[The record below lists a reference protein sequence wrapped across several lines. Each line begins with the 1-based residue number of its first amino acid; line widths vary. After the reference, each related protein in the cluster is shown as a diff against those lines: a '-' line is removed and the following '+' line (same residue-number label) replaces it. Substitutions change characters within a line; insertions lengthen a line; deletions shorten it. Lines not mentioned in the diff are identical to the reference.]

1 MNKNYLFTLLALFV
15 ATCGMAAPVS
25 RQQALEAATSFMQQ
39 KGLSVAVGNVR
50 MAYRAPLKKNS
61 EATAYYV
68 FNATSAQGS
77 NESGQGF
84 VIVSGDDRTVSI
96 LGYADKGVF
105 DPDRLPDNM
114 QAWLES
120 CEAQI
125 RQLGDNVNDNL
136 NANGIKKDKA
146 PRKEAEASKKAIIP
160 MLTTTWNQNDPYNR
174 LCPVLSGKRC
184 VTGCV
189 ATAMAQTMYFH
200 RANSVGATQA
210 EISGYT
216 TSSYGLAVNSIPAGT
231 TLDWA
236 NMLDDYSGNETD
248 EQCNAVAV
256 LMAACGASLTMNY
269 GIYETGGSSASSSS
283 IPSALKTYFGYQAEM
298 NYKDRKDYTIDEWD
312 NMIFNELKSNRPVI
326 YDGDTSSGGHAFVI
340 DGYDGDGLY
349 HVNWGWGGMS
359 DGYFVLSVMNPN
371 NTSGI
376 GASTTGEGYSI
387 DQGAVFG
394 VQPDA
399 FEAEPEIQTLT
410 ADNFGLSGNTITA
423 YFNNNTPN
431 SHTVRCGFGVVDANG
446 QAVPVKDW
454 GNYVVNLLQ
463 DYYYDD
469 GSFTISSTD
478 FSNAGLSPGTYQL
491 VPVCQMDNNEEWIPC
506 KRAETDYVEAVYA
519 DDGTVTLILH
529 TAEVNLLASDFEF
542 PGSLVAGTSQA
553 VNFMISNLGDEFNGV
568 VYFFL
573 NGDYTSKTGVALADG
588 KTLRTSF
595 NFVPASAGTYTIDI
609 TLDEEGTQSIGS
621 TQVEITAGSTVQSLE
636 VLSFDVENADPNNK
650 TVVYGTTLKG
660 TAVIRNNAS
669 TVYAGDL
676 IAYLFSNTEPY
687 GSFSYVQSNN
697 FSLVVP
703 AGGQT
708 TVDVS
713 FPELST
719 DLYYMVSFRYDSNN
733 KLTNS
738 NFSTYNMEPGLVI
751 WKADGTTV
759 ATAASASVN
768 VPDDATAVNLTGT
781 GVASVSP
788 NQNPN
793 TLYYIGE
800 NDDMPDGLDGKNVIR
815 GNSAATIALSEGY
828 DFYVPKTFTA
838 TEISFSMTPAITTNG
853 KGGWTT
859 LVLPFEV
866 TSVTRTDTNQ
876 PIDWFRSRTDSDK
889 DFWMKSFAEVNGTT
903 ALFGYADQH
912 EAYVPYIVAFPGS
925 KWGEEYN
932 LSGKELVFSGQDAR
946 LTADARMI
954 SGTSVYNFVG
964 TTTAQEI
971 TGAFCLN
978 ETGNQFA
985 RANEPTALQ
994 PFRAYFVAKTQT
1006 SALPAK
1012 LAIGSI
1018 DETTTDLLIPIA
1030 TDGERV
1036 DVYDISGTKVRTIV
1050 VKGGSLQLGSL
1061 PKGVYI
1067 IKGKKIVI

>member
-1 MNKNYLFTLLALFV
+1 MNKNYLFTLLAMFV
-15 ATCGMAAPVS
+15 ATCAMAAPVS
-25 RQQALEAATSFMQQ
+25 RQQALEAATSFMRQ
-39 KGLSVAVGNVR
+39 KGLSVAAGNVR

-68 FNATSAQGS
+68 FNATSPQGS
-77 NESGQGF
+77 NGSGQGF
-84 VIVSGDDRTVSI
+84 VIVSGDDRTVPI
-96 LGYADKGVF
+96 LGYADKGAF
-105 DPDRLPDNM
+105 DPDRLPANL

-125 RQLGDNVNDNL
+125 RQLGENVHENVNT
-136 NANGIKKDKA
+136 NGNKKGKA

-160 MLTTTWNQNDPYNR
+160 MLTTTWNQDDPYNR
-174 LCPVLSGKRC
+174 MCPVLSNKRC

-189 ATAMAQTMYFH
+189 ATAMAQTMFYH

-210 EISGYT
+210 DISGYT
-216 TSSYGLAVNSIPAGT
+216 TSSYGLTVNSIPAGT

-248 EQCNAVAV
+248 EQCNAIAV
-256 LMAACGASLTMNY
+256 LLAACGASVSMDY
-269 GIYETGGSSASSSS
+269 GIYETGGSSASSSA
-283 IPSALKTYFGYQAEM
+283 IPNALKTYFGYQAEM
-298 NYKDRKDYTIDEWD
+298 SYKSRENYTIDEWD
-312 NMIFNELKSNRPVI
+312 NLIFNELKNNRPVI
-326 YDGDTSSGGHAFVI
+326 YNGDTSRGGHAFVI

-387 DQGAVFG
+387 NQGAVIG

-399 FEAEPEIQTLT
+399 FETEPEIQTLT
-410 ADNFGLSGNTITA
+410 ADNLSLSGNTITA
-423 YFNNNTPN
+423 YFRNNTSN
-431 SHTVRCGFGVVDANG
+431 SHMVLCGFGVVDANG
-446 QAVPVKDW
+446 QAVLVNDW
-454 GNYVVNLLQ
+454 IYSASNLPSGNWYPNV
-463 DYYYDD
+463 DI
-469 GSFTISSTD
+469 TISSSN

-491 VPVCQMDNNEEWIPC
+491 VPVCQMDDNEEWIPC
-506 KRAETDYVEAVYA
+506 NRAATDYVEAVYA

-529 TAEVNLLASDFEF
+529 TAEVNLQASDFEF
-542 PGSLVAGTSQA
+542 PGSLVAGTSQT
-553 VNFMISNLGDEFNGV
+553 VNFNISNLGDEFNGV

-573 NGDYTSKTGVALADG
+573 NGDYTSKTGVALAAG

-636 VLSFDVENADPNNK
+636 VLSFVVENADPNNNN
-650 TVVYGTTLKG
+650 TIYGTTLNG
-660 TAVIRNNAS
+660 TAVIKNNAS

-738 NFSTYNMEPGLVI
+738 NFSPYDMEPGLVV

-759 ATAASASVN
+759 ATAADANVS
-768 VPDDATAVNLTGT
+768 VPDYATAVDLTGT
-781 GVASVSP
+781 GVTNVSP

-800 NDDMPDGLDGKNVIR
+800 NDDLPNGLADKNVIR
-815 GNSAATIALSEGY
+815 GNSASSIALSEGN

-838 TEISFSMTPAITTNG
+838 SEISFSMTPAITTNG
-853 KGGWTT
+853 KGGWST

-866 TSVTRTDTNQ
+866 TSVTRTDTHQ
-876 PIDWFRSRTDSDK
+876 SLDWFRSRTDSDK

-903 ALFGYADQH
+903 ALFGYAAQH
-912 EAYVPYIVAFPGS
+912 EANVPYIVAFPGS

-932 LSGKELVFSGQDAR
+932 LGGKELVFSGHNAR

-954 SGTSVYNFVG
+954 SSTSVYNFVG
-964 TTTAQEI
+964 TTTAQEL

-985 RANEPTALQ
+985 RANESVALQ

-1006 SALPAK
+1006 SALPTK
-1012 LAIGSI
+1012 LTIGSVN
-1018 DETTTDLLIPIA
+1018 ETTTDLLIPIA

-1050 VKGGSLQLGSL
+1050 VKGGSLQLDTL